1 MVVGVSVAGQWVC
14 VSNVWKSCAI
24 TFFSI
29 KSFKKKQISLQAKT
43 CVCRC
48 LLTFMD
54 IIIKISTLMLMQ
66 CK

>member
-29 KSFKKKQISLQAKT
+29 KSFKKKQISLQA
-43 CVCRC
+43 
-48 LLTFMD
+48 
-54 IIIKISTLMLMQ
+54 
-66 CK
+66 